1 MFGTSTCERVVCVG
15 HWLQT
20 GWGIITEDAC
30 EVHTHQ
36 RYNIHANISQN
47 CQNKSF
53 DHPGALLVL
62 HFKPNQ
68 WCLACQKISWIT
80 KTGSTKHEWRWI
92 WVFAKNPEKAKLD
105 MLKFIM
111 FCLQKQVI
119 KFEQAGRSSRCQWNV
134 DLHFKLPHPLSK
146 RQAKIACPPSEDFS
160 TQIIL
165 RSSERYHRETE
176 KNPKP

>member
-20 GWGIITEDAC
+20 GWGTITEDAC
-30 EVHTHQ
+30 EVHIHQ

-47 CQNKSF
+47 FQNKSF

-105 MLKFIM
+105 MLIFIM
-111 FCLQKQVI
+111 FCLRKQVI
-119 KFEQAGRSSRCQWNV
+119 KFEQAERSSRCQWNV
-134 DLHFKLPHPLSK
+134 DLPHPLSK
-146 RQAKIACPPSEDFS
+146 RQEKIASPPSEDFS